1 MTDIFMEELDEI
13 KQKLARIDMVAVPIE
28 PTDLMKSAGK
38 ACLKE
43 KDVRAEDIYQSMLLA
58 GEDDLSNENL

>member
-1 MTDIFMEELDEI
+1 MTDIFMEELDDI

-28 PTDLMKSAGK
+28 PTDLMKSAGN

-43 KDVRAEDIYQSMLLA
+43 KNIRAEDIYQSMLLA
-58 GEDDLSNENL
+58 YEDDLSNENL